1 MKEGTNLG
9 TIVPVVESM
18 DALFEMVFKDSCEIC
33 KDIEK
38 VLGAIDLRV
47 GYDREV
53 LVTTIAHTVAV
64 AIISLEKY
72 DDTNEKNLKHQTEK
86 FLKYYREE
94 IQKNKTNKR

>member
-1 MKEGTNLG
+1 MKKGTNLG
-9 TIVPVVESM
+9 TIVPVVENL
-18 DALFEMVFKDSCEIC
+18 DALFEMVFKDSCVIC

-72 DDTNEKNLKHQTEK
+72 DDTYEKNLKHQTEK

-94 IQKNKTNKR
+94 IQKKQN